1 MKDSSLHI
9 YKNLKSL
16 LDSKQEIIKF
26 VEVYNTIISEL
37 YGECSKGEIFEDD
50 SDNFRII

>member
-16 LDSKQEIIKF
+16 LNSKQEIMKF
-26 VEVYNTIISEL
+26 VEVYHTIINEL
-37 YGECSKGEIFEDD
+37 YGEFFKGKIFEDD
-50 SDNFRII
+50 SDHFRII

>member
-1 MKDSSLHI
+1 MKNSSLHI

-16 LDSKQEIIKF
+16 LNSKQEIMKF
-26 VEVYNTIISEL
+26 VEVYHTIISEL
-37 YGECSKGEIFEDD
+37 YGEFSKGEIFEND